1 MLCASDLRGN
11 DYLEATDG
19 SVKGR
24 VLEGLDQVAF
34 LVPPR
39 TNYIIV

>member
-1 MLCASDLRGN
+1 MLCASEVLGN

-24 VLEGLDQVAF
+24 VVECLDWVAL

-39 TNYIIV
+39 TNYIIA